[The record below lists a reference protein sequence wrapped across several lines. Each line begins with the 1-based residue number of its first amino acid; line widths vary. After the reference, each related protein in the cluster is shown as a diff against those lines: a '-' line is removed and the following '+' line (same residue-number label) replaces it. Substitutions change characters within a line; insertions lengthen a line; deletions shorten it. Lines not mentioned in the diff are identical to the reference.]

1 MQRNALDSEKK
12 SPTSDE
18 GRVSRFWLAPVSCL
32 SLEGM
37 LDH

>member
-1 MQRNALDSEKK
+1 MQHNALEREKK
-12 SPTSDE
+12 TPTSDE